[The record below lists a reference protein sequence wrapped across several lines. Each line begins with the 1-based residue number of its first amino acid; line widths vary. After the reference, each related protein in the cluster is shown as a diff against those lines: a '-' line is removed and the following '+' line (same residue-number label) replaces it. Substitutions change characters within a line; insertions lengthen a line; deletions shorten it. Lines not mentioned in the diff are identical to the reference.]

1 MVSKTFVD
9 EDGYMVTKKEM
20 QSCSD
25 SDHEPEPG
33 EQETAKSAPQMDAI
47 NGKGAASSNGKMP
60 SKGKVVTASAQ
71 NKQSSIMSFFQK
83 K

>member
-9 EDGYMVTKKEM
+9 EEGYMVTKKEM
-20 QSCSD
+20 QSCSE
-25 SDHEPEPG
+25 SDHEPEPV
-33 EQETAKSAPQMDAI
+33 EQETAKSASHMDAVT
-47 NGKGAASSNGKMP
+47 GKGAASSNGNMP

>member
-20 QSCSD
+20 QSCSE
-25 SDHEPEPG
+25 SDHETEPG

-47 NGKGAASSNGKMP
+47 NGEDAASSIGKMP